1 MTMMDKFEQW
11 IARHGREYKSVTEK
25 EKRFRI
31 FEENMKS
38 IEEFNNDGAANKS
51 YTRGPN
57 AFTDMTIQ
65 EFQATYTGYRARNKS
80 SSTIK
85 STLFDNDNMV
95 LKKSID
101 WRLQGAV
108 TPVKQQASCGS
119 CWAFSAIAAVE
130 GLYKITTG
138 KLVSF
143 SEQELVDC
151 LHPDGCGRDG
161 DMKEAYN
168 YIVDNGIFTEEAYP
182 YVGKAGKC
190 RTGRNL
196 VTILGCSDFPSGEN
210 LLMQALNVQ
219 PISVGIDSQARGF
232 SDYSGG
238 VYDGGCGTYLDH
250 AVTAIGYGRDTASGK
265 DYWLIKNSWGESWGE
280 NGYMR
285 LLRDE
290 SVCPITL
297 DCSYPVMD

>member
-1 MTMMDKFEQW
+1 MMDKFEQW
-11 IARHGREYKSVTEK
+11 IAHHGREYKSITEK

-38 IEEFNNDGAANKS
+38 IEKFNNDGVANKS

-57 AFTDMTIQ
+57 AFTDMTIE
-65 EFQATYTGYRARNKS
+65 EFQATYTGYKAHNKS
-80 SSTIK
+80 SSAIK

-108 TPVKQQASCGS
+108 TPVKQQADCGS

-130 GLYKITTG
+130 GIYKITTG
-138 KLVSF
+138 QLLSF

-151 LHPDGCGRDG
+151 VHTDGCGRPG
-161 DMKEAYN
+161 DMREAYN
-168 YIVDNGIFTEEAYP
+168 YIRVNGLSTEQAYP
-182 YVGKAGKC
+182 YIGRTGKC
-190 RTGRNL
+190 RTDSNVVFISGY
-196 VTILGCSDFPSGEN
+196 SDFPNGAN

-219 PISVGIDSQARGF
+219 PISVSIDSHAEGF
-232 SDYSGG
+232 KYYSGG
-238 VYDGGCGTYLDH
+238 VYDGGCGTDLNH
-250 AVTAIGYGRDTASGK
+250 AVTAIGYGRDNASGK
-265 DYWLIKNSWGESWGE
+265 DYWLIKNSWGNTWGE
-280 NGYMR
+280 NGFMR

-297 DCSYPVMD
+297 DCSYPVIDEF

>member
-1 MTMMDKFEQW
+1 MVDKFEQW
-11 IARHGREYKSVTEK
+11 IARHGREYKSIIEK

-38 IEEFNNDGAANKS
+38 IEEFNNDGAVNKS

-57 AFTDMTIQ
+57 AFTDMTIE
-65 EFQATYTGYRARNKS
+65 EFQATYTGFKAHNKS

-85 STLFDNDNMV
+85 STLFDNDNRV

-130 GLYKITTG
+130 GVYKITTG

-151 LHPDGCGRDG
+151 LHPDGCGRAG
-161 DMKEAYN
+161 NMKDAFN
-168 YIVDNGIFTEEAYP
+168 YIRDNGIFTEQQYP
-182 YVGKAGKC
+182 YIGKVGNC
-190 RTGRNL
+190 RSGRNL
-196 VTILGCSDFPSGEN
+196 VTISGYSEFPSGEN
-210 LLMQALNVQ
+210 LLMQALNDQ
-219 PISVGIDSQARGF
+219 LISVGVDSHAKGF
-232 SDYSGG
+232 NYYSGG
-238 VYDGGCGTYLDH
+238 VYDGGCGTNLNH
-250 AVTAIGYGRDTASGK
+250 AVTAIGYGRDDASGK
-265 DYWLIKNSWGESWGE
+265 DYWLIKNSWGETWGE

-297 DCSYPVMD
+297 ACSYPVIEE